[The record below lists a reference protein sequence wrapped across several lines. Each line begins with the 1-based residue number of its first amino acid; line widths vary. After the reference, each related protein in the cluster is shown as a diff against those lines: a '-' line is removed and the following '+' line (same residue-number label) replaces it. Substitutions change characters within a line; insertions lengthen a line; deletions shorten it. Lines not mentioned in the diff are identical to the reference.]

1 MSKDSFIDQVAPT
14 AQADMLEYGILA
26 SVTIA
31 QAILESSW
39 GRSAPGNNLFGIKGS
54 GQQQATQEFINGKWI
69 QIVDGFRVYE
79 SWAES
84 IRDHSLLL
92 AQNQRYKN
100 VLNERNYLIASK
112 ELQRAGYATDPK
124 YADKLIQII
133 EGSDLTRFDQLEE
146 KGEYMMN
153 ADDANKIIHFLS
165 AAWMS
170 TEDAEAREEFHRLA
184 DELRK
189 ASGQLEA

>member
-1 MSKDSFIDQVAPT
+1 MSKESFIDQVAPA
-14 AQADMLEYGILA
+14 AQADMVGYGILA

-31 QAILESSW
+31 QAILESGW

-54 GQQQATQEFINGKWI
+54 GQQQATQEFINGKWV

-79 SWAES
+79 SWADS

-100 VLNERNYLIASK
+100 VLNERNYQIASK

-146 KGEYMMN
+146 KGEYMMS
-153 ADDANKIIHFLS
+153 ADDANKIIRFLS

-189 ASGQLEA
+189 ASGQLEV